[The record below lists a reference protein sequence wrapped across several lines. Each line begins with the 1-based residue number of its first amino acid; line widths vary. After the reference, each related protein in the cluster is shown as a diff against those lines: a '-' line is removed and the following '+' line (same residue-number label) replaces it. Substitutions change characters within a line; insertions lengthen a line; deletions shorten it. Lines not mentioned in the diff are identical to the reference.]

1 MKTVV
6 RWTGDRP
13 PPVDGRKALPPTT
26 DFYDSKGSLER
37 MRQGADEI
45 EAQYK
50 KYPRDAQVRV
60 RDWGGASAAITKP
73 QCALTANKLFVCILF
88 RNRQLVTHAPCDRGF
103 DAQVLILFS
112 GVEGDATAFC
122 LKKNRGAQ
130 LHVRPGGNYFR
141 YIINGITLSRGIN
154 TSITP
159 LVLVWHH

>member
-73 QCALTANKLFVCILF
+73 KPQGALTANKLFVSFYFVIVSSSPTH
-88 RNRQLVTHAPCDRGF
+88 LVTGGSTHKY
-103 DAQVLILFS
+103 LY
-112 GVEGDATAFC
+112 C
-122 LKKNRGAQ
+122 LVALKVMQQHFA
-130 LHVRPGGNYFR
+130 
-141 YIINGITLSRGIN
+141 
-154 TSITP
+154 
-159 LVLVWHH
+159 